1 MDMQI
6 TALEP
11 NPASLGPRSGG
22 RGIADPEAG
31 GAAEKLAPISQ
42 QI

>member
-6 TALEP
+6 TPLEH
-11 NPASLGPRSGG
+11 NPARPEARSGSCG
-22 RGIADPEAG
+22 RADQEG